1 MTALRIAVPCGVAIA
16 LALAAFAVGPQAFE
30 AVSLL
35 AAQDDPV
42 AIADH
47 AVARSFDATVAAR
60 EIDAALA
67 ANDADLAQGFLDLGR
82 ERNLPLDPALAHR
95 VERANEEAATTRR
108 SLESFA
114 RGFVTGEPEDGAAL
128 AGTAVGDL
136 FVFGDVRD
144 AVRESVRF
152 ASGQQGDELILGL
165 ACVGVAVTAG
175 TYATAGLGA
184 PARAGLT
191 LIKAARKTGAIGGR
205 IAAAINRSLREAVD
219 WNALER
225 AAGKARIFTP
235 VASVRAVR
243 EAVKVEKAEGLVRLV
258 GDVGRVQSKAGTRAA
273 LDGLRIA
280 ESPGDMSRIAQLA
293 AAKGGKTRAILKL
306 AGRGAIMVTMAT
318 FDLAMWVLWGLL
330 TAFGLV
336 SSLKRTA
343 ERITERYCAR
353 RRRLRA
359 ALAAQ

>member
-1 MTALRIAVPCGVAIA
+1 
-16 LALAAFAVGPQAFE
+16 
-30 AVSLL
+30 
-35 AAQDDPV
+35 
-42 AIADH
+42 
-47 AVARSFDATVAAR
+47 
-60 EIDAALA
+60 
-67 ANDADLAQGFLDLGR
+67 
-82 ERNLPLDPALAHR
+82 
-95 VERANEEAATTRR
+95 
-108 SLESFA
+108 
-114 RGFVTGEPEDGAAL
+114 
-128 AGTAVGDL
+128 
-136 FVFGDVRD
+136 
-144 AVRESVRF
+144 
-152 ASGQQGDELILGL
+152 
-165 ACVGVAVTAG
+165 VTAG

>member
-1 MTALRIAVPCGVAIA
+1 MTGLRIVVPCGFAVA
-16 LALAAFAVGPQAFE
+16 LALAAFAVAPRAFE
-30 AVSLL
+30 AAFLL

-42 AIADH
+42 ALADH
-47 AVARSFDATVAAR
+47 AVARSFDAAVAGR

-67 ANDADLAQGFLDLGR
+67 ANDPDLAQSFLDLAR
-82 ERNLPLDPALAHR
+82 ERNLPVDPALVER
-95 VERANEEAATTRR
+95 VERANDQSATTRH

-114 RGFVTGEPEDGAAL
+114 RGFATGEPEDGASL

-136 FVFGDVRD
+136 FVFGDIRD
-144 AVRESVRF
+144 AVREGARF

-165 ACVGVAVTAG
+165 ACVGLAVTAG
-175 TYATAGLGA
+175 TYAAAGLGA

-191 LIKAARKTGAIGGR
+191 VIKGARKTGAIGSRMAG
-205 IAAAINRSLREAVD
+205 AINRSLREVVD
-219 WNALER
+219 WGVLKR
-225 AAGKARIFTP
+225 AAGKASIFAP
-235 VASVRAVR
+235 VASARAAR
-243 EAVKVEKAEGLVRLV
+243 EAVKVEKAGGLVRLV

-280 ESPGDMSRIAQLA
+280 ESPGDMSRIARLA

-306 AGRGAIMVTMAT
+306 AGRAAIVLAAAT
-318 FDLAMWVLWGLL
+318 FDLAMWIFWALL

-336 SSLKRTA
+336 SSLKRMA

-353 RRRLRA
+353 RRRVRA
-359 ALAAQ
+359 FAAP